1 MFINDYEETV
11 FDETFQ
17 ITYDDIVEKYELDPQ
32 YSIQYLRE
40 YLESMYIFQGQD
52 ALGRG
57 ELKHIRN
64 AAVITALE
72 AALDE
77 IEDGKIVKKLQE
89 VKKPKV
95 DV

>member
-1 MFINDYEETV
+1 MFINDYEETI

-17 ITYDDIVEKYELDPQ
+17 ITYDDIVEKYELDPR
-32 YSIQYLRE
+32 YSVQYLKE

-72 AALDE
+72 AALDKILSGE
-77 IEDGKIVKKLQE
+77 IVKKIQSA
-89 VKKPKV
+89 
-95 DV
+95 

>member
-1 MFINDYEETV
+1 MFIHDYEETV

-17 ITYDDIVEKYELDPQ
+17 ITYDDIVEKYELDPH
-32 YSIQYLRE
+32 YSVQYLKE

-72 AALDE
+72 AALDKILAGE
-77 IEDGKIVKKLQE
+77 IVKKNQSA
-89 VKKPKV
+89 
-95 DV
+95 